1 MVDPLTLL
9 ATAKAAAT
17 GARAAIAAGRE
28 IASVVREYNK
38 LASAQSDLAR
48 LAADPPRGW
57 GQKESAEEIAMKAF
71 AAKKEAEELENE
83 IRNYIVS
90 EWGLMA
96 WDQIQKEIA
105 AVRKAQKEAA
115 IKRAQEDA
123 EQRMINLVITAA
135 AAMTIGI
142 MALIIWAVT
151 L

>member
-1 MVDPLTLL
+1 MDPLTVL
-9 ATAKAAAT
+9 AAAKT
-17 GARAAIAAGRE
+17 AAAAAKTAIQIGKD
-28 IASVVREYNK
+28 ISAVVKEYNALTK
-38 LASAQSDLAR
+38 AQSDLAR

-71 AAKKEAEELENE
+71 AAKKEAEEMENE

-115 IKRAQEDA
+115 IADAQRLA
-123 EQRMINLVITAA
+123 EEKMVNLVIGGAA
-135 AAMTIGI
+135 IATIG
-142 MALIIWAVT
+142 MVSLVIWAVS

>member
-1 MVDPLTLL
+1 MDPLTVL
-9 ATAKAAAT
+9 AAAKT
-17 GARAAIAAGRE
+17 AAAAAKTAIQIGKD
-28 IASVVREYNK
+28 ISAVVKEYNALTK
-38 LASAQSDLAR
+38 AQSDLAR

-71 AAKKEAEELENE
+71 AAKKEAEEMENE

-115 IKRAQEDA
+115 IAEAQRLA
-123 EQRMINLVITAA
+123 EEKMVNLVIGGAA
-135 AAMTIGI
+135 IATIG
-142 MALIIWAVT
+142 MVSLVIWAVS

>member
-1 MVDPLTLL
+1 MDPLTVL
-9 ATAKAAAT
+9 AAAKT
-17 GARAAIAAGRE
+17 AAAAAKTAIQIGKDIGA
-28 IASVVREYNK
+28 VVKEYNALTK
-38 LASAQSDLAR
+38 AQSDLAR

-71 AAKKEAEELENE
+71 AAKKEAEEMENE

-115 IKRAQEDA
+115 IAEAQRLA
-123 EQRMINLVITAA
+123 EEKMVNLVIGGA
-135 AAMTIGI
+135 TIATLG
-142 MALIIWAVT
+142 MVSLVIWAVS